1 MSNGKFFFIEISET
15 EFDMYSA
22 EQVLRKVWKRFLER
36 SSNVSV
42 LGKRLFYYYYFLQF
56 EISQNNSFPGHVFLT
71 ACNL

>member
-1 MSNGKFFFIEISET
+1 
-15 EFDMYSA
+15 MYSA

-42 LGKRLFYYYYFLQF
+42 LGKRLFYYYFLQF

>member
-42 LGKRLFYYYYFLQF
+42 LGKRLFYYYFLQF